1 MLYGSLCH
9 LVFSGTRVLITIS
22 TSIYT
27 WTAEGNSTHDR
38 NLIKSLITATSI
50 SLLIFQRKYLLPYI
64 SPLKVY
70 SLAFLRSQRS
80 ILEVISLLHYP
91 KRKQN
96 ANISILSP
104 NLCANR
110 IHRGKN
116 RQSTISVITGD
127 YSAPPG
133 PLQAGSVLGTR

>member
-1 MLYGSLCH
+1 MFIS
-9 LVFSGTRVLITIS
+9 IS

-27 WTAEGNSTHDR
+27 WVAEGNSIHDR
-38 NLIKSLITATSI
+38 DLIKSLITATSI

-80 ILEVISLLHYP
+80 ILEVISLLHYS
-91 KRKQN
+91 KQQKQN
-96 ANISILSP
+96 ANIYILSQICVLIGESID
-104 NLCANR
+104 NLPF
-110 IHRGKN
+110 
-116 RQSTISVITGD
+116 QLPQVV

-133 PLQAGSVLGTR
+133 SSAGWPSAWNQVTGCALPE